1 MASRDREPDKMN
13 RRIKVL
19 IFIIL
24 LPIAAAVVLSFFMIP
39 LMFLAFRG

>member
-24 LPIAAAVVLSFFMIP
+24 LPIAAAAVLSFFMIP